1 MKSPKDDCILDKSQY
16 LLELEIEQL
25 RSRIESEPEKV
36 FVQAEQCLIR
46 ARQIHFTSAI
56 IESLIIMS
64 RCLWC
69 KMDYRTG
76 FKYIKEAYQNQ
87 LNLETDHF
95 LPEILHIHALHH
107 WGQAKYYTAQQFW
120 INALEQSALVDEPEI
135 EIECLI
141 GLGNIWR
148 ITGEYKLACSTH
160 ELAVKVANNTRIDW
174 LEGKARILW
183 AWDLYH
189 LNQYVDML
197 TVLDGAEEVL
207 QNNSNVTW
215 QAEVWDFRGLA
226 LLGLERL
233 EDAEEATRKAHE
245 LAVENNLTWMKAHSF
260 ISRARLELLRK
271 NFSVAAELLSSAEK
285 AASSFDNGELLSQIC
300 YQQSRVAEEN
310 GDPQAALTAFKK
322 YRRYTVMMLRDEVC
336 ELEGM
341 YKTALVYEKKAFR
354 IESDLMKR
362 IPISELG
369 PIQLRRLSRFELQL
383 KLILSELENR
393 ELKETTESQKNTVL
407 QLQQDVFTDPL
418 TKLHNRRW
426 LDVKLK
432 DLLLHE
438 TPFAF
443 LVVDIDHFKSI
454 NDELSHLVGDKV
466 IVNVSSE
473 LASYFKFRGASC
485 VRFGGEEFLVILE
498 NVTSDMAQMHA
509 ETYRQRIFDFPW
521 QDVLGERGLTV
532 SIGITLH
539 REGEN
544 TQRTFYR
551 ADKALYRAKAN
562 GRNQVCVE

>member
-1 MKSPKDDCILDKSQY
+1 MDKSQY

>member
-1 MKSPKDDCILDKSQY
+1 METLLNKIKEAGLDAAAVAGEEAIIFWNHVRQHVATTAQERAQSYIISAEYRREMKQWQTSIEELRAALS
-16 LLELEIEQL
+16 LLELPTDLELMLSVKHSLSERLLDHGEYVAALSEYVAISNIAVEHGMIDDYVLAVLGMGNLCDAYGDHSRAL
-25 RSRIESEPEKV
+25 RYYQKIDSIDHAISSRSLRLRYKLYMLACYISLGRYAAANDLIKECDELSILVSDKLLTGQIMLYQAKLYLQQGKVQKAMMTLANAQYSSSLTPSDWLSSMLRIEL
-36 FVQAEQCLIR
+36 AHCLSK
-46 ARQIHFTSAI
+46 A
-56 IESLIIMS
+56 
-64 RCLWC
+64 
-69 KMDYRTG
+69 
-76 FKYIKEAYQNQ
+76 
-87 LNLETDHF
+87 
-95 LPEILHIHALHH
+95 
-107 WGQAKYYTAQQFW
+107 
-120 INALEQSALVDEPEI
+120 
-135 EIECLI
+135 
-141 GLGNIWR
+141 
-148 ITGEYKLACSTH
+148 
-160 ELAVKVANNTRIDW
+160 
-174 LEGKARILW
+174 GKAHF
-183 AWDLYH
+183 AT
-189 LNQYVDML
+189 ML
-197 TVLDGAEEVL
+197 LGSTEKRL
-207 QNNSNVTW
+207 QNIHSP
-215 QAEVWDFRGLA
+215 F
-226 LLGLERL
+226 LEKRL
-233 EDAEEATRKAHE
+233 YEA
-245 LAVENNLTWMKAHSF
+245 
-260 ISRARLELLRK
+260 
-271 NFSVAAELLSSAEK
+271 FS
-285 AASSFDNGELLSQIC
+285 
-300 YQQSRVAEEN
+300 
-310 GDPQAALTAFKK
+310 
-322 YRRYTVMMLRDEVC
+322 EVC

-341 YKTALVYEKKAFR
+341 YKTTLVYEKKAFR

-454 NDELSHLVGDKV
+454 NDELSHLVGDKA